1 MTVRSLAAA
10 DAGIN
15 TMQTMIDTIGNNIA
29 NANTDGYKGTVAQFS
44 DVLTQQINASSSAA
58 PGLAS
63 TNPSVTGS
71 GDELAGITTDF
82 SEGAIS
88 QTGVASNAAIEGS
101 GFFVLQRAGQTVY
114 TRSGNFQLDVNGVL
128 ETNDGAEVMGW
139 APGVPTSG
147 LLSPIKVPSG
157 LTVPPKET
165 QNFTLGGN
173 LQAGDTN
180 PETTTYTLFDSQGNA
195 IPLTLTFTPGA
206 ANTWNAQ
213 ASVNGTNVGAAIP
226 MVFNSSGQLT
236 SVNGTAVTP
245 TSVPTSISLSF
256 AGLPGLQLATGTIN
270 LVVPPPGSTNAV
282 TQYAQGQTVE
292 VLSQDGSASGSMESY
307 SIGQNGIIN
316 ATFSN
321 GQTQAL
327 GTIALASFTN
337 AGGLV
342 NIGNLEYQVTAAS
355 GNANLGAPG
364 QGNAGTIMGGA
375 LEQSNVDMASQLTD
389 LIEAQTDYQADTK
402 VVSTTQT
409 VLQALVTNA

>member
-29 NANTDGYKGTVAQFS
+29 NANTDGYKSTVAQFS
-44 DVLTQQINASSSAA
+44 DVLTQTINASSSSA

-71 GDELAGITTDF
+71 GDQLAGITTNF

-88 QTGVASNAAIEGS
+88 QTGVASNAAIEGN
-101 GFFVLQRAGQTVY
+101 GFFVLQRAGQTIY
-114 TRSGNFQLDVNGVL
+114 TRNGDFQLDVNGTL
-128 ETNDGAEVMGW
+128 ETTDGAEVMGW

-147 LLSPIKVPSG
+147 PLTPVSVPSG
-157 LTVPPKET
+157 LTIAPKET
-165 QNFTLGGN
+165 ANFTIGGN
-173 LQAGDTN
+173 LQAGSSQ
-180 PETTTYTLFDSQGNA
+180 PETTTYTLFDSQGNS

-206 ANTWNAQ
+206 SNNWTLQ
-213 ASVNGTNVGAAIP
+213 PSVNGTNVGAPISLA
-226 MVFNSSGQLT
+226 FDSSGQLT
-236 SVNGTAVTP
+236 SINGAAPGTAG
-245 TSVPTSISLSF
+245 PTSIALSF
-256 AGLPGLQLATGTIN
+256 AGITGFQLANTTIN
-270 LVVPPPGSTNAV
+270 LLVPEPGGTNAV
-282 TQYAQGQTVE
+282 TQYAQGQTVN
-292 VLSQDGSASGSMESY
+292 VVSQDGSASGSMESY
-307 SIGQNGIIN
+307 SIGQNGVIN

-321 GQTQAL
+321 GATQAL

-337 AGGLV
+337 PGGLAD
-342 NIGNLEYQVTAAS
+342 IGNLEYQVTAAS
-355 GNANLGAPG
+355 GNAQLGAPG
-364 QGNAGTIMGGA
+364 TGNGGTLMGGA
-375 LEQSNVDMASQLTD
+375 LEQSNVDLASQLTD